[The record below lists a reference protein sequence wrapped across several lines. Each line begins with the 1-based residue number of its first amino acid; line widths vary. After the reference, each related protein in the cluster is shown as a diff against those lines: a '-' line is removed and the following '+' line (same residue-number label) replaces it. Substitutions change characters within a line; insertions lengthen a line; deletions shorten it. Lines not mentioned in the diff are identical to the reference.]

1 VARTR
6 PLPGRCRR
14 ILADLSQTTPRPF
27 ASTGIGHTEDKNA
40 LQDPKI
46 RMDTRGAAGEFKAVP
61 ITDAKQVS
69 AVVEKFRDKYGA
81 GDGKKYSSKFD
92 VAVLVKLR

>member
-1 VARTR
+1 
-6 PLPGRCRR
+6 
-14 ILADLSQTTPRPF
+14 
-27 ASTGIGHTEDKNA
+27 
-40 LQDPKI
+40 
-46 RMDTRGAAGEFKAVP
+46 MDTRGAAGEFKAVP